1 MGNITARWSTRIIGI
16 LIAILIILVTFL
28 TVIDWAAFDLNFY
41 RREYEKLNI
50 PESTGMNQDDL
61 LKVTQ
66 ELLDYIRG
74 KRKI

>member
-50 PESTGMNQDDL
+50 PIHRYES
-61 LKVTQ
+61 
-66 ELLDYIRG
+66 R
-74 KRKI
+74 